1 MWLVHAALRRP
12 ITVVVAVISIALCS
26 ILALARMPVDIFPD
40 LNLPV
45 IYVAQP
51 YGGMSP
57 AQMEGYLTY
66 YYEYNFLFIAGLESV
81 ESKSVENFAL
91 LKLSF
96 LPGTD
101 MNQALSQT
109 VAYIE
114 RAHAYM
120 PAGTVPPF
128 VMRFDAGS
136 VPVGY
141 LVFSSPTHTVDEL
154 QDLALNRV
162 RPLFTTLPGVSSP
175 ATFGGSSRTIVI
187 HADRD
192 KLNAY
197 RMSTTEVVKALLS
210 GNVIAPAG
218 DVRTGNLD
226 RITPMNSVVSD
237 IRHLADLPVR
247 TGSGPTVFV
256 RDIGWVED
264 GSDLTLGYALL
275 NGRRTVYLPVTKRSD
290 ASTLTVVKEVKASM
304 RRFEGV
310 LPPDIQV
317 SYEFDQSGLV
327 SKALSSLVREG
338 ILGAL
343 LTGLMVFLFLREWR
357 SSLLVVA
364 SIPFALLTGVVA
376 LWISGQTIN
385 IMTLGGLALAVGIL
399 VDEATVEIENIHRI
413 LQFTDAV
420 PQAVLNATKQT
431 VIPRFLSMLAILA
444 VFVPSFLMVGVTR
457 ALFVPL
463 SLAVGFTMIASY
475 VLSSTFV
482 PVLYNWLNRGLHRS
496 AIESSGQSHFDHF
509 RTHYAKLLARLL
521 EQRRLVLV
529 GYAAVTA
536 VFVLL
541 LGPRLGREIFPHVPQ
556 DQFRLRLRAPA
567 GTRIEVTEQI
577 ALKTI
582 DEIKRLAGE
591 RNVALTLSYVGTY
604 APSYPVNLIYLWTSG
619 PHEAVLQVQ
628 LKKDS
633 GVRVGPLEER
643 LRQVM
648 AQDFPDTNF
657 TFESGD
663 LVSQIMDFGSPTPI
677 EVAIHGPNMEATHA
691 YAEKLRVQLADIH
704 SLRDLHYGQPLDY
717 PSLNVDIDR
726 VRAGQLGLTVEQVA
740 HSLETATWSSRFV
753 SRNFWQDPTTGI
765 GYQVQV
771 EVPQEEMKSL
781 EDVASIPLMQGGLA
795 SHPNLGDVA
804 QLSYGI
810 VPGEFDRYDMQRMIS
825 LTANVEGEDLGRAA
839 RHVSE
844 AVEQAGSPPRGVE
857 VHVRGQV
864 EPMRQTFHSLS
875 LGLIFAVMAIFLL
888 LAANFQSLR
897 LALVSVATTPAVLC
911 GVIAALLL
919 TGTTLNVQSFMGA
932 IMALGVSVANS
943 ILLVTFAETHRRQT
957 LDSATEAALYGG
969 RTRLRPIL
977 MTSVAMIAGM
987 IPMALALGE
996 GGHQTAP
1003 LGWAVIGG
1011 LVASTVA
1018 TLLIL
1023 PAFFS
1028 WAQERVP
1035 VHSASLD
1042 PSDPESRYA
1051 QSAPEARQ

>member
-1 MWLVHAALRRP
+1 MWLIHAALRRP

-26 ILALARMPVDIFPD
+26 ILALERMPVDIFPD

-101 MNQALSQT
+101 MNQALAQT

-128 VMRFDAGS
+128 VLRFDAGS

-141 LVFSSPTHTVDEL
+141 LVFSSQTHTVDEL

-187 HADRD
+187 HADRE
-192 KLNAY
+192 KLSAY

-210 GNVIAPAG
+210 GNIIAPAG

-226 RITPMNSVVSD
+226 RITPMNSVVTD

-247 TGSGPTVFV
+247 TGAGPTVYV
-256 RDIGWVED
+256 HDIGWVED
-264 GSDLTLGYALL
+264 GSDLTLGYALA

-290 ASTLTVVKEVKASM
+290 ASTLTVVKEVKSSM
-304 RRFEGV
+304 SRFESV
-310 LPPDIQV
+310 LPPDIHV
-317 SYEFDQSGLV
+317 GYEFDQSGLV

-338 ILGAL
+338 ILGSL

-357 SSLLVVA
+357 SSLLVVV
-364 SIPFALLTGVVA
+364 SIPFALLTGVVG

-399 VDEATVEIENIHRI
+399 VDEATVVIESIHRN
-413 LQFTDAV
+413 LQLTDAV
-420 PQAVLNATKQT
+420 PQAVLDGTKGT
-431 VIPRFLSMLAILA
+431 VIPCFLAMLAILA

-463 SLAVGFTMIASY
+463 SLAVGFAMVASF
-475 VLSSTFV
+475 VLSNTLV

-496 AIESSGQSHFDHF
+496 EKERGGNSAFDRF
-509 RTHYAKLLARLL
+509 RARYARLL
-521 EQRRLVLV
+521 EKFLVRRRRLVA
-529 GYAAVTA
+529 GYAVTA
-536 VFVLL
+536 AGLVLL
-541 LGPRLGREIFPHVPQ
+541 LGPRLGREIFPHIPQ

-577 ALKTI
+577 ALKTL
-582 DEIKRLAGE
+582 DEIKRLAGAE
-591 RNVALTLSYVGTY
+591 NVASTLGYVGSY
-604 APSYPVNLIYLWTSG
+604 APSYPVNLVYLWTSG
-619 PHEAVLQVQ
+619 PHEAVLQIE
-628 LKKDS
+628 LKKNS
-633 GVRVGPLEER
+633 GVRVVPLQER
-643 LRQVM
+643 LREVL
-648 AQDFPDTNF
+648 ARDFPDTAF

-663 LVSQIMDFGSPTPI
+663 LVNQIMDFGSPTPI
-677 EVAIHGPNMEATHA
+677 EVAIHGPNMEATHL
-691 YAEKLRVQLADIH
+691 YAEKVRSQLANIH

-717 PSLNVDIDR
+717 PSLNVDVDR

-740 HSLETATWSSRFV
+740 QSLETATWSSRFV
-753 SRNFWQDPTTGI
+753 SRNFWQDPATGI

-771 EVPQEEMKSL
+771 EVPKEEMKSL
-781 EDVASIPLMQGGLA
+781 EDVASIPLMQGGPA

-804 QLSYGI
+804 QLSYGT

-839 RHVSE
+839 RKVGE
-844 AVEQAGSPPRGVE
+844 AIDRAGAPPRGVE
-857 VHVRGQV
+857 VHLRGQV
-864 EPMRQTFHSLS
+864 SPMSQTFHSLS
-875 LGLIFAVMAIFLL
+875 LGLIFALVAIFLL

-897 LALVSVATTPAVLC
+897 LALVSVSTTPAVLC
-911 GVIAALLL
+911 GVIVALLT

-943 ILLVTFAETHRRQT
+943 ILLVTFAEEHRRQ
-957 LDSATEAALYGG
+957 ARVPAVEAALYGG
-969 RTRLRPIL
+969 HTRLRPIL
-977 MTSVAMIAGM
+977 MTTLAMIAGM
-987 IPMALALGE
+987 VPMALALGE

-1003 LGWAVIGG
+1003 LGRAVIGG
-1011 LVASTVA
+1011 LLASTLA
-1018 TLLIL
+1018 TLLVV
-1023 PAFFS
+1023 PAIFS
-1028 WAQERVP
+1028 WAQERVS
-1035 VHSASLD
+1035 VQSASLD
-1042 PSDPESRYA
+1042 PTDPESPYA
-1051 QSAPEARQ
+1051 QAAPQERP